1 LKDSYARIKN
11 GEAWLVQAHIS
22 EYTPAARF
30 GHDPTRPRKLLL
42 HKREIVRL
50 ASKVQEKGLTLV
62 PLRIYFKR
70 GKAKVELG
78 LAKGKKLYDKR
89 ATIREREAQ
98 REIAR
103 AQTRR
108 R

>member
-1 LKDSYARIKN
+1 
-11 GEAWLVQAHIS
+11 
-22 EYTPAARF
+22 
-30 GHDPTRPRKLLL
+30 
-42 HKREIVRL
+42 
-50 ASKVQEKGLTLV
+50 
-62 PLRIYFKR
+62 
-70 GKAKVELG
+70 